1 MKTIALANDKERA
14 LLLEALSRH
23 AVHVRECIDAC
34 ERDVPGLPPT
44 TSDVLAAYREDLATI
59 DRLYARIQAGGLS

>member
-1 MKTIALANDKERA
+1 MIVNDKERA

-23 AVHVRECIDAC
+23 AVHVRECIDTC

-44 TSDVLAAYREDLATI
+44 APGVIASYREDLALL
-59 DRLYARIQAGGLS
+59 DRLFAKIQIGGLS